1 MSIISDKQF
10 LIYQLRQLFL
20 KNKDG
25 SSENVISDHDLK
37 LFQTSHNIPYLKI
50 IELQDA
56 LTPHTT
62 PDDYPST
69 FLNDAS
75 PNPLDP
81 FQFGFETQF
90 KPYDYNFSKKDSI
103 NLDLNKKLPDRR
115 LKNLSNPRIFANK
128 KHSFSHNLNHLKRV
142 KSKSGFI
149 SDDSSK
155 TVIKS
160 DLDIIKHFD
169 QLNNPA
175 QFDPDY
181 TNPRSTSD
189 ISDRFPRQR
198 SNKNFKPPSPSSN
211 LLSKNKS
218 LNNYTISSDHSKI
231 IYENYLDNEEYIEI
245 NVLNKSTPSAK
256 PFFNKNPSSS
266 SRIPQN
272 TPFYSKLS
280 PLIEKNSLSNEY
292 LPHSFKRSSSVN
304 VNQGIPLSFLN
315 TQTKD
320 PKIPPTHKKSNLSQ
334 ASIVI
339 DDDED
344 HDSSDIPSSPFL
356 KSRSLTFP
364 FTLNQDFNLDY
375 PQLKNDL
382 SINPDINQN
391 KDLHM
396 PSISPLTSISKPQ
409 NNPGNIIALR
419 KSSKDTSNLI
429 PNSNSP
435 NLGFLDLIMDP
446 DHLEANAYQNKSN
459 FKQRSRLK
467 SKRSTSNLNKNRF
480 LRPLS
485 MRFDIPKRG
494 TIAAIRPIS
503 VLFSSGESDSDYD
516 LDDDDELSYIAYKKI
531 LLQTSSSSSSK
542 KQRSTKTKPISSS
555 FSRKRSLSLPKS
567 DCPNSSLNSSSSLL
581 QTNHLNKT
589 NPATTQSKS
598 LNLSSS
604 IRSSP
609 DTLEPTAIIKSKPT
623 KATSIILD
631 KRLTQ
636 QLNSSK
642 LSPNSDSK
650 STPITDA
657 PSGLSLMFRNK
668 TETKNPFQS
677 EYSKYYMVGKS
688 AQKFVIFLPE
698 SLIIKSDNLSISSLV
713 ISVNN
718 SVSTEQTI
726 GFVLYQYLEKYQ
738 SNSLLDEKLMNV
750 IYWSMRIAEPDG
762 EIDFDFPVLDRSQ
775 SISKFG
781 STDFAL
787 CLASQQ
793 EVEANRLIKEKSD
806 QSFNKPTVDKFF
818 NNNTSDLNQN
828 KSIQK
833 NIPELKNLAEI
844 DNNSDD
850 SSFNLSSNI
859 SKLNELAMG
868 KITNQ
873 AGIVRL
879 VKVFFWHNDEFNQP
893 NSSQNTQSSN
903 TQLIKSTTVQIKVS
917 QSIYDVLLIVCKKF
931 GYSARSY
938 SLTDSK
944 NPTQYLDPSISIH
957 NLSPATELYLMPIN
971 LISKEDSSLKSELS
985 SSNYALVSNS
995 SLSIGSPMN
1004 QSQTPFNNSKLDP
1017 IPFYR
1022 SFSSTNDQSFY
1033 HTFTVTRKM
1042 QFFSKYQQNL
1052 VIDGKFIAMVPI
1064 GQRSDVSNT
1073 ITIPVLNVT
1082 VKKSSKY
1089 SKKLKLITVDDL
1101 KHKKTYDIEASNA
1114 NEAEE
1119 IFVLIE
1125 RHKLKY
1131 SLERRLA

>member
-25 SSENVISDHDLK
+25 SSENVISHHDLN

-50 IELQDA
+50 IELQDT
-56 LTPHTT
+56 LTPDTA
-62 PDDYPST
+62 PADPPSS
-69 FLNDAS
+69 FPNEAS

-81 FQFGFETQF
+81 FQLGFENQF

-103 NLDLNKKLPDRR
+103 NLDFNKKLPDRR
-115 LKNLSNPRIFANK
+115 LKNLSNPRIYPNK

-155 TVIKS
+155 TPIKS

-175 QFDPDY
+175 PVDPNIS
-181 TNPRSTSD
+181 NPRSTSD
-189 ISDRFPRQR
+189 TSDRLPRKI
-198 SNKNFKPPSPSSN
+198 SNKNLKPPSPSSN
-211 LLSKNKS
+211 LLSKKKS
-218 LNNYTISSDHSKI
+218 LNNYTITSDHSKI

-245 NVLNKSTPSAK
+245 NVLTKNTPPPKS
-256 PFFNKNPSSS
+256 FFNKTPSSS
-266 SRIPQN
+266 SSSSRFPQN
-272 TPFYSKLS
+272 IPFYSKLS
-280 PLIEKNSLSNEY
+280 PLIEKNSLSNDY
-292 LPHSFKRSSSVN
+292 PPNSFKRSSSVN

-315 TQTKD
+315 THSKD
-320 PKIPPTHKKSNLSQ
+320 LKNPPTHKKSNLSQ
-334 ASIVI
+334 TSILL
-339 DDDED
+339 DDDDDDDDD
-344 HDSSDIPSSPFL
+344 HDSPNISSSPFL

-382 SINPDINQN
+382 SINPDFNQN
-391 KDLHM
+391 KVLPI
-396 PSISPLTSISKPQ
+396 PSISPSTPISKPQ

-419 KSSKDTSNLI
+419 KSSKDTSNLNQ
-429 PNSNSP
+429 NSNSP

-446 DHLEANAYQNKSN
+446 DHLETNAYQNKSN

-485 MRFDIPKRG
+485 MRFDIPKKG

-516 LDDDDELSYIAYKKI
+516 LDDDDELSYLAYKKI
-531 LLQTSSSSSSK
+531 LLQTSSSN
-542 KQRSTKTKPISSS
+542 KQNSIKPKPISSS
-555 FSRKRSLSLPKS
+555 YSRKRSLSLPKS
-567 DCPNSSLNSSSSLL
+567 DFPNSPTPL
-581 QTNHLNKT
+581 QQSNNHTKIK
-589 NPATTQSKS
+589 PAIIHSKS

-604 IRSSP
+604 IKSSP
-609 DTLEPTAIIKSKPT
+609 DSLEPISIIETKPT
-623 KATSIILD
+623 KSTSIILD

-642 LSPNSDSK
+642 LNPNTASTISPK
-650 STPITDA
+650 PDA

-668 TETKNPFQS
+668 IETKNPFQS

-698 SLIIKSDNLSISSLV
+698 NLVIKSENLSISSLT

-726 GFVLYQYLEKYQ
+726 GFVLYQYLEKSQ

-818 NNNTSDLNQN
+818 NDNTSDLNQN

-844 DNNSDD
+844 DNNNDD
-850 SSFNLSSNI
+850 SSFDLSNNI

-879 VKVFFWHNDEFNQP
+879 VKVFFWHSDEFNQP

-903 TQLIKSTTVQIKVS
+903 TQLINSTTVQIKVS

-957 NLSPATELYLMPIN
+957 NLSAATELYLMPIN

-995 SLSIGSPMN
+995 SLIIGSPIN
-1004 QSQTPFNNSKLDP
+1004 QSQTSFNNSKLDP
-1017 IPFYR
+1017 TPFYR
-1022 SFSSTNDQSFY
+1022 TFSSTNDQSLY
-1033 HTFTVTRKM
+1033 YTFTVTRKM
-1042 QFFSKYQQNL
+1042 QLFSKYQQNL

-1064 GQRSDVSNT
+1064 GQR
-1073 ITIPVLNVT
+1073 
-1082 VKKSSKY
+1082 
-1089 SKKLKLITVDDL
+1089 
-1101 KHKKTYDIEASNA
+1101 
-1114 NEAEE
+1114 
-1119 IFVLIE
+1119 
-1125 RHKLKY
+1125 
-1131 SLERRLA
+1131 